1 MIAVSVFTLSLF
13 VASIVR
19 DELGVLPK
27 PVQHLFGNFLMH
39 TVPVPANLTGVVTT
53 VAPTPSP
60 TPVPIQATTLP
71 PPVPGQLDV
80 LQLSIPKG
88 CAHGPALRSRQG
100 DKLQVGYVGRLSDG
114 EVFDSTAGRSGGKP
128 FSFTLGQQR
137 VIAGWE
143 QGLLCMCIGEKRRLT
158 IPPQLAYGARGA
170 PPHVPGGA
178 TLTYIVELFGMT
190 TGALHDTPMRGRTVT
205 LWQQESKRSTPV
217 TVDPASRA
225 CVVPGSPRW
234 KRCRT
239 HSLIGAWSAC
249 D

>member
-60 TPVPIQATTLP
+60 TPVPIQTTTLP

-128 FSFTLGQQR
+128 FSFTLGH
-137 VIAGWE
+137 A
-143 QGLLCMCIGEKRRLT
+143 
-158 IPPQLAYGARGA
+158 A
-170 PPHVPGGA
+170 
-178 TLTYIVELFGMT
+178 F
-190 TGALHDTPMRGRTVT
+190 VT
-205 LWQQESKRSTPV
+205 LWMAQSRLWCTRQQT
-217 TVDPASRA
+217 AS
-225 CVVPGSPRW
+225 
-234 KRCRT
+234 
-239 HSLIGAWSAC
+239 
-249 D
+249 